1 LIGDEEAPADGPE
14 ATAGMT
20 LSLLDVLLR
29 PIEFF
34 RGSGGLMSAV
44 WNAPSE
50 PVSALQVQD
59 TILMKWKCQVELCSD
74 SIFKK
79 TMRYYADFGQQFKR
93 LNTVYISDSLM
104 NVSLIFLLFK
114 TCKMA
119 DDSPSQITH
128 HSSLYCL
135 PFICL

>member
-1 LIGDEEAPADGPE
+1 LIGDEESPADGPE

-50 PVSALQVQD
+50 PV
-59 TILMKWKCQVELCSD
+59 TGYNFNEMKCQVELCSD
-74 SIFKK
+74 SILK
-79 TMRYYADFGQQFKR
+79 
-93 LNTVYISDSLM
+93 
-104 NVSLIFLLFK
+104 
-114 TCKMA
+114 
-119 DDSPSQITH
+119 ITEI
-128 HSSLYCL
+128 LCR
-135 PFICL
+135 FWTTI